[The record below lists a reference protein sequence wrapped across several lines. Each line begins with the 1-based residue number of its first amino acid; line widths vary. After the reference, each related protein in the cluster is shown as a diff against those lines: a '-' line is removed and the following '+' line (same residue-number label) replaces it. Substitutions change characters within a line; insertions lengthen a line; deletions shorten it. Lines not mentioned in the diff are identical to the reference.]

1 MATLADYPDNWEEIF
16 LSNPNFSMVEYSRKV
31 DEYQRLL
38 KEKQDA
44 YESSGGGEGAGVR
57 SDQIYDSSGN
67 PVGWGGGA
75 FSPTEMST
83 GEPEEVEKRYDQW
96 GNEVDMGNRKWGI
109 AFNKALP
116 NVVKVIPGYNVV
128 QAINDAINKN
138 KQQTTAST
146 STDTTDTTTSNVIP
160 QLLSTVSKHFS
171 PAADWSLPGNTGT
184 TSGYNVGVTPTAT
197 NILDVVANTEG
208 NGGGLLEAI
217 LEAQENVA
225 ISPDL
230 NLDNQPF

>member
-44 YESSGGGEGAGVR
+44 YESSGGGEGAGMR
-57 SDQIYDSSGN
+57 SDQIYDSDGN
-67 PVGWGGGA
+67 PVGWGGGT

-83 GEPEEVEKRYDQW
+83 GEPEEVGKRYDQW

-116 NVVKVIPGYNVV
+116 NVVKAIPGYNVV
-128 QAINDAINKN
+128 QAINDSINKN
-138 KQQTTAST
+138 KNQTA
-146 STDTTDTTTSNVIP
+146 STDTTGTTNTNVIP
-160 QLLSTVSKHFS
+160 QLLSTVVPTFQNF
-171 PAADWSLPGNTGT
+171 LGNTT
-184 TSGYNVGVTPTAT
+184 PQNTATSSGYNWNTPVAT

>member
-1 MATLADYPDNWEEIF
+1 MALLTDYPDDWEEIF

-44 YESSGGGEGAGVR
+44 AEASGMGGGSEGAGVR
-57 SDQIYDSSGN
+57 SDHLYDSAGN
-67 PVGWGGGA
+67 PKGWGGGK

-83 GEPEEVEKRYDQW
+83 GEPEEVEKTYDQW

-116 NVVKVIPGYNVV
+116 NLTKGGLFGIVNS
-128 QAINDAINKN
+128 INNAINKN
-138 KQQTTAST
+138 KNQTAI
-146 STDTTDTTTSNVIP
+146 TDTNVTP
-160 QLLSTVSKHFS
+160 LLSTVSQTFS
-171 PAADWSLPGNTGT
+171 PTTG
-184 TSGYNVGVTPTAT
+184 SG
-197 NILDVVANTEG
+197 
-208 NGGGLLEAI
+208 GGGLLEAI